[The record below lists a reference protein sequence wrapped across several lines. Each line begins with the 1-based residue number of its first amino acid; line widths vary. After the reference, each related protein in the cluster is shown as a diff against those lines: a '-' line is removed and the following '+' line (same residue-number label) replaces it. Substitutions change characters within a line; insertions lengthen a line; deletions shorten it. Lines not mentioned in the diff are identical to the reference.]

1 MGAVGVVS
9 IIGVGSVSI
18 VVGVVACA
26 VVVGVV
32 VGVGAWGERGKT
44 AMNSGPQPIT

>member
-1 MGAVGVVS
+1 MCAVV
-9 IIGVGSVSI
+9 IGVGSVSI

-26 VVVGVV
+26 

-44 AMNSGPQPIT
+44 AMNSGPQLMTR